1 MNTPFVAEL
10 RVHDLASALK
20 PSPPLSP
27 DESLAKAARLLRA
40 RQLPGLL
47 VARDHQLVGIIYEAD
62 LLTLVAGAAD
72 APALMR
78 ATRVEQVMRPVGLVL
93 SLHEPLATAAQAMQ
107 EAGFPLAPVAGSDG
121 GYLGVLLRR
130 DVLAAISGESVL
142 PQIAGLATPFGVH
155 LTTGSLRAG
164 ASDLA
169 LASTGAA
176 LMVMNL
182 LAVNG
187 VEWLRVHLHRIWPAL
202 AAFTPRGSTGELIEG
217 IVTGLVLLVA
227 FLVLLRLSPVTGTHA
242 AEHMVVHALEEGEDL
257 TLEKVRTQPRV
268 HPRCGTNL
276 VALLVLV
283 GIGQSLLEAI
293 SRVDQAAG
301 ALALFGLVVVVVIT
315 WRRLGHGLQRWITT
329 QRPSDRQLAK
339 AIRVGEELLEKAAR
353 PRYAKPLRRLWN
365 SGFLQVLAGFLVVLE
380 LAQHAPAVVQQVLH
394 LR

>member
-1 MNTPFVAEL
+1 
-10 RVHDLASALK
+10 
-20 PSPPLSP
+20 
-27 DESLAKAARLLRA
+27 
-40 RQLPGLL
+40 
-47 VARDHQLVGIIYEAD
+47 
-62 LLTLVAGAAD
+62 
-72 APALMR
+72 
-78 ATRVEQVMRPVGLVL
+78 
-93 SLHEPLATAAQAMQ
+93 
-107 EAGFPLAPVAGSDG
+107 
-121 GYLGVLLRR
+121 
-130 DVLAAISGESVL
+130 VLAAISGESVL

>member
-1 MNTPFVAEL
+1 VNARFVTEL

-20 PSPPLSP
+20 PSSPLSP

-40 RQLPGLL
+40 RQLPGLV
-47 VARDHQLVGIIYEAD
+47 VARDRQLVGIIYEAD
-62 LLTLVAGAAD
+62 LLALAAGATE

-93 SLHEPLATAAQAMQ
+93 SLHEPLDHAARAMQ
-107 EAGFPLAPVAGSDG
+107 ETGFPLAPVAGSDG

-130 DVLAAISGESVL
+130 DVLAAISGEPVL
-142 PQIAGLATPFGVH
+142 TQIAGLATPFGVH
-155 LTTGSLRAG
+155 LTTGSRRAG

-187 VEWLRVHLHRIWPAL
+187 VEWLRVQLHRAWPAL
-202 AAFTPRGSTGELIEG
+202 AALTPRNSTGEWVEA
-217 IVTGLVLLVA
+217 IVTGLVSLVVFLL
-227 FLVLLRLSPVTGTHA
+227 LLRLSPVTGIHA

-283 GIGQSLLEAI
+283 GIGQSLLGAI
-293 SRVDQAAG
+293 SRADEAAG
-301 ALALFGLVVVVVIT
+301 VLALFGLVVVVVIT

-329 QRPSDRQLAK
+329 KRPSDRQLAK

-353 PRYAKPLRRLWN
+353 PIYAKPLRRLWN

-380 LAQHAPAVVQQVLH
+380 LAHYAPALVAQVFK
-394 LR
+394 

>member
-27 DESLAKAARLLRA
+27 DDSLAKAARLLRA
-40 RQLPGLL
+40 RQLPGLP
-47 VARDHQLVGIIYEAD
+47 VARDQQLVGIIYEAD
-62 LLTLVAGAAD
+62 LLARAAGAAD

-93 SLHEPLATAAQAMQ
+93 SLYEPLATAAQAMQ

-130 DVLAAISGESVL
+130 DVLAAISGEPVL

-182 LAVNG
+182 LAVSG

-202 AAFTPRGSTGELIEG
+202 AALTARGSTGEWVEA
-217 IVTGLVLLVA
+217 IVTGLLSLVVFLL
-227 FLVLLRLSPVTGTHA
+227 LLRLSPVTGTHA

-283 GIGQSLLEAI
+283 GIAQSLLAAI
-293 SRVDQAAG
+293 SRADEGAG
-301 ALALFGLVVVVVIT
+301 VLTLFGLVVVVVIT
-315 WRRLGHGLQRWITT
+315 WRRLGHGLQRLITT
-329 QRPSDRQLAK
+329 KRPSDRQLAK

-353 PRYAKPLRRLWN
+353 PAYARPLRRLWN
-365 SGFLQVLAGFLVVLE
+365 AGFLQVVAGFLVVLE
-380 LAQHAPAVVQQVLH
+380 LAQYAPAVVQQVLH